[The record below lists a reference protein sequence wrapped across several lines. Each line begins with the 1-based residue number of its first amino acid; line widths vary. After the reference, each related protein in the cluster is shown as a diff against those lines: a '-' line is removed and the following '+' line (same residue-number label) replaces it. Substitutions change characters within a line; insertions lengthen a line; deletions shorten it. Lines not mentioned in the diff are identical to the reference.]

1 MKQHFFRT
9 ALILGLVSAIGP
21 FAVDMYLPALPSI
34 GRSLGASLHAVQ
46 LSLTSFILMMSLTQL
61 LYGPLSDIVGRKPP
75 LYFGM
80 TLFGLASIGCAL
92 APNIAV
98 LVGLRALQGV
108 GAGAGVVIPR
118 AVVRDLHTGPD
129 AVRLM
134 SSLML
139 VFSVSPILAPVTGS
153 LVVLLAGWRGVF
165 WVVAVAAA
173 LGLILAALQLE
184 ETRPAPQRLQ
194 SSWSSA
200 LAAYG
205 RLLADRNF
213 IGLVLIGAFGM
224 SGFFIYLANS
234 SFVIISHYGL
244 SPTLYSFFFASNAA
258 AFIGA
263 AQFNH
268 WLTGRFGLQAVISVA
283 VSCFALT
290 MATLCAV
297 MLLGVDGLAV
307 MSMLLFV
314 GYCFLGLIVPN
325 TTVLSLERHGPI
337 AGTASALLGTLQMS
351 IATGVMGL
359 AGIFADGTPLPMIGG
374 IAICALTALGLAK
387 LVLGSPSGRGS
398 GGESQQKSAP
408 A

>member
-1 MKQHFFRT
+1 MRANFFRT

-34 GRSLGASLHAVQ
+34 GNSLGASLHAVQ
-46 LSLTSFILMMSLTQL
+46 LSLMSFILMMSLTQL

-98 LVGLRALQGV
+98 LIGLRALQGV

-118 AVVRDLHTGPD
+118 AVVRDLHTGAD

-134 SSLML
+134 SLLML
-139 VFSVSPILAPVTGS
+139 VFSVSPILAPVSGS
-153 LVVLLAGWRGVF
+153 LVVLVAGWRGIFCVI
-165 WVVAVAAA
+165 AAAAA
-173 LGLILAALQLE
+173 LGLLLTASQLK
-184 ETRPAPQRLQ
+184 ETRPASERLQ

-200 LAAYG
+200 LSAYG

-234 SFVIISHYGL
+234 SFVIINHYGL

-268 WLTGRFGLQAVISVA
+268 WLTGRFGLHAVIRVA
-283 VSCFALT
+283 VAGFALA
-290 MATLCAV
+290 MLTLFSV
-297 MLLGVDGLAV
+297 MILGVDRLSV
-307 MSMLLFV
+307 MAIFLFI

-325 TTVLSLERHGPI
+325 ATVLSLERHGRI
-337 AGTASALLGTLQMS
+337 AGTASALLGTLQMTVATVVTA
-351 IATGVMGL
+351 IA
-359 AGIFADGTPLPMIGG
+359 AIFANGTPLPMVGG
-374 IAICALTALGLAK
+374 IAACALLAFGMAQ
-387 LVLGSPSGRGS
+387 LILRRSSN
-398 GGESQQKSAP
+398 GGPGQKAASA
-408 A
+408 